1 MIINVSKTKVLTNT
15 ETVVEMVVGI
25 EKLERVN
32 SFVYL
37 GSRVTQR
44 CKIRNISEVKTGYG
58 DDSHSNID

>member
-37 GSRVTQR
+37 GSRVSQR
-44 CKIRNISEVKTGYG
+44 CKIRNRSEV
-58 DDSHSNID
+58 